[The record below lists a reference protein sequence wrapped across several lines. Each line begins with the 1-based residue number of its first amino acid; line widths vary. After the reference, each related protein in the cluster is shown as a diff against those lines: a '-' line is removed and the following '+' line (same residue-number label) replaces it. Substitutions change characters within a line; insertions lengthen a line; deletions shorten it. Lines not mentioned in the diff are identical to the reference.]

1 MEVAKFTLWSTKIP
15 EDTYEFRLGVSEDTL
30 VVLNNKN
37 EPVRRIIWGEDLVL
51 RILVCDDLDLFLD
64 TINLFT
70 NLIKTGKSPEQWLL
84 DNI

>member
-1 MEVAKFTLWSTKIP
+1 MTVAKFSLLSHRIP
-15 EDTYEFRLGVSEDTL
+15 DDTYEFRIGVSEDTL

-37 EPVRRIIWGEDLVL
+37 EAIKKIIWGHDLVV